1 MAEFT
6 DQLLIHIKNKA
17 VDQIHDLLTAHHPS
31 DVVDAF
37 LSLDIVHQDY
47 LIKTLK
53 PSLLADMFEYF
64 EEETAKMVLQTINK
78 NKGADVLSH
87 MEPDDA
93 TDILQYLEPEDSE
106 DYLELMDQV
115 NRDTLAHLLTYQE
128 DTAGAIM
135 TTDFIVLHKDM
146 DVKDAMKTLVHGS
159 STPSLIRKL
168 FVLDNNGFL
177 EGVVH
182 LKTLIQARTPKA
194 IKDIMI
200 TEVTTVHAEDS
211 AEGVARMMQNYAFYL
226 MPVVNDENRMLGVIT
241 LDDAADILDEATDED
256 YGQFAMIDGEQ
267 AIDDTFMHAAFHR
280 LPWLIILL
288 VLGIFISLL
297 MSFFEAT
304 IDKIAVLIIFQP
316 LILGMAGNTGTQSL
330 AVTVRGISKAYFDD
344 KAYKQKHVIKELKIG
359 LINGLFIGLI
369 SLLTTY
375 LFLTITSPTMDLG
388 TPLDVGL
395 TVGAS
400 AFIALAFASTFG
412 AFLPLLLHKIHID
425 PAVASGPFMTTLN
438 DIIGL
443 VIYFTL
449 AIIIIL

>member
-1 MAEFT
+1 MHDKNIEAIHA
-6 DQLLIHIKNKA
+6 LL
-17 VDQIHDLLTAHHPS
+17 DTRHPS
-31 DVVDAF
+31 DIADLF
-37 LSLDIVHQDY
+37 LSLESVHQDY

-64 EEETAKMVLQTINK
+64 EEDTAKTVLQTINK
-78 NKGADVLSH
+78 DKGADVLSH

-93 TDILQYLEPEDSE
+93 TDILQTLEPQSRE
-106 DYLELMDQV
+106 DYLQLMNQAD
-115 NRDTLAHLLTYQE
+115 RETLAQLLTYPI

-135 TTDFIVLHKDM
+135 TTDFIILNKTM
-146 DVKDAMKTLVHGS
+146 DVKDAMKILVHAS

-168 FVLDNNGFL
+168 FVLDDDGFL
-177 EGVVH
+177 EGVVQ
-182 LKTLIQARTPKA
+182 LKTLIQARSPKA
-194 IKDIMI
+194 IEDIMI

-211 AEGVARMMQNYAFYL
+211 AEGVARMMQNYEFYL

-267 AIDDTFMHAAFHR
+267 AIDDTFIHAAFHR
-280 LPWLIILL
+280 LPWLVILL
-288 VLGIFISLL
+288 ILGIFISLL
-297 MSFFEAT
+297 MSRFEAT
-304 IDKIAVLIIFQP
+304 IDKVAVLIIFQP

-344 KAYKQKHVIKELKIG
+344 KSYKRKHVYKELKIG
-359 LINGLFIGLI
+359 VLNGAFIGLI
-369 SLLTTY
+369 SLSTTY
-375 LFLTITSPTMDLG
+375 LFLFITGPTMALG
-388 TPLDVGL
+388 TPLDVAF
-395 TVGAS
+395 TVGGS
-400 AFIALAFASTFG
+400 AFIALTFASMFG

-443 VIYFTL
+443 LIYFSL
-449 AIIIIL
+449 AVLIIL